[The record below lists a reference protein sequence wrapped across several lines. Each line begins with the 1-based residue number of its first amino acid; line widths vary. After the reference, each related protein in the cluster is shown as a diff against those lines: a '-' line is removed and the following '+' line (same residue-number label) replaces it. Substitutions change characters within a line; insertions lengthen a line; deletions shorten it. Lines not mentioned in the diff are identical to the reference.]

1 MPRRLDFILRE
12 NADYIDAQH
21 LRWLEDPA
29 SVPEDW
35 ALFFAG
41 MELGSRRET
50 PAAGPAGGPF
60 AGVRSLV
67 HGFREFGHLAARL
80 DPLGGSTDHHP
91 YLEPATYG
99 LAEADLDREVDSGS
113 FRGPFGGT
121 LRQLVAALRET
132 YCGTF
137 AVEYMDI
144 PDPEPRE
151 WLAERIEATHQRSAP
166 GAAER
171 VGVLRSLL
179 ASDGFEQFLHARY
192 TGQKRFSLEGGAS
205 LIPMFDTLVREAATL
220 GVEQLQIG
228 MPHRG
233 RLNFLA
239 NVMKKPL
246 EQIFSEF
253 EASFAPEEVEG
264 QGDVKYHLGF
274 RSTHVMPDGRTI
286 GLSLCYNPSHLEFVN
301 PVVLGSMRARQEAM
315 GDTSRDRGVPVL
327 IHGDAA
333 FAGEGIVPETLALA
347 QLPAYRTGGTIHVIV
362 NNQVGFTTSPEDSRP
377 TRYPTAIARVVDAP
391 VFHVN
396 GDDPEACV
404 RAMSLALEYR
414 MRFRRDV
421 FIDLVCYRRHG
432 HNEMDDPTFTQP
444 VMYRVIA
451 SHTPASRAYADR
463 LLSEGVLDKAALE
476 KIQVEIDAAFR
487 AAHRRAS
494 SDPVPPSRPTPAGL
508 WRGLDW
514 AGEDWTA
521 DTHVS
526 RDALERLV
534 HGITRLPEGFLPH
547 RKIEQLAADRR
558 RMFLEDRLDWS
569 LGETLAYGS
578 LLLEGRNVRL
588 TGQDAGRGTFTHR
601 HAALYDRE
609 TGARHVP
616 LQHLAV
622 EQGRFEVVDTMLS
635 EAAVLGFEYGYST
648 ADPHTLA
655 IWEAQFGDFANVA
668 QVFIDQFIASGE
680 SKWGRMSGL
689 TLLLPH
695 GYEGQGP
702 EHSSARLER
711 FLELCAEDNLQ
722 VCNLTTPAQ
731 LFHALRRQL
740 HRRFR
745 KPLVIMS
752 PKSLLRHKLA
762 VSPVSEF
769 TGGTFS
775 PVLDDLAVEPAR
787 VRRVLFVSGKLA
799 YALLEARAAARRD
812 DVAIVR
818 VEQLYPFPAAELSAV
833 LSRSPQARDVRWV
846 QEEPENMGGWRH
858 LRHRLEALLPPGAVL
873 TPVTRR
879 EAASTAT
886 GFYGIHQQ
894 QEQQLLARA
903 LEPHDGAPA
912 GAARARGGRAQQGG
926 DR

>member
-1 MPRRLDFILRE
+1 MSRRLDFVLRQ
-12 NADYIDAQH
+12 NADYIEEQYA
-21 LRWLEDPA
+21 RWQADPA

-35 ALFFAG
+35 GLFFAG
-41 MELGSRRET
+41 LELGSRRET
-50 PAAGPAGGPF
+50 PAAGAAGGSF

-67 HGFREFGHLAARL
+67 HAFREFGHLAARL
-80 DPLGGSTDHHP
+80 DPLGLTHEDRHP
-91 YLEPATYG
+91 FLEPATYG
-99 LAEADLDREVDSGS
+99 LSPADLDREVDGS
-113 FRGPFGGT
+113 PFRGDFGGT
-121 LRQLVAALRET
+121 LRQLCEALRAT
-132 YCGTF
+132 YCGTL

-144 PDPEPRE
+144 ADPAQRE
-151 WLAERIEATHQRSAP
+151 WLAERIEVGRNRAAFT
-166 GAAER
+166 AAER
-171 VGVLRSLL
+171 VGILRSLL
-179 ASDGFEQFLHARY
+179 AADGFEQFLHARY

-205 LIPMFDTLVREAATL
+205 LIPMFETLVREAGAL
-220 GVEQLQIG
+220 GIEQLQIG

-239 NVMKKPL
+239 NIMKKPL

-253 EASFAPEEVEG
+253 ESTFAPAEIQG

-274 RSTHVMPDGRTI
+274 SSSQALADGRTI
-286 GLSLCYNPSHLEFVN
+286 HLALCYNPSHLEFVN
-301 PVVLGSMRARQEAM
+301 PVVLGSTRARQEAT
-315 GDTSRDRGVPVL
+315 GDRERVRGVPVL

-333 FAGEGIVPETLALA
+333 FAGEGIVTETLTLG
-347 QLPAYRTGGTIHVIV
+347 QLPAYLTGGTVHVIV
-362 NNQVGFTTSPEDSRP
+362 NNQVGFTTSPQDSRP

-421 FIDLVCYRRHG
+421 FVDLVCYRRHG

-444 VMYRVIA
+444 VMYRAIA
-451 SHTPASRAYADR
+451 AHKPASKSYAAR
-463 LLSEGVLDKAALE
+463 LHAEGVLDAAGLE
-476 KIQVEIDAAFR
+476 RIETELDTAFR
-487 AAHRRAS
+487 SAHRRAA
-494 SDPVPPSRPTPAGL
+494 SDPLPPERALPGGL

-514 AGEDWTA
+514 AGEDWSAETRIERG
-521 DTHVS
+521 T
-526 RDALERLV
+526 LEQLV
-534 HGITRLPEGFLPH
+534 YGLTKLPEDFRPH
-547 RKIEQLAADRR
+547 RKILQLAADRR
-558 RMFLEDRLDWS
+558 KMFLEDRIDWS
-569 LGETLAYGS
+569 LGEVMAYGS
-578 LLLEGRNVRL
+578 LVLEGRNVRL
-588 TGQDAGRGTFTHR
+588 TGQDVGRGTFTHR
-601 HAALYDRE
+601 HAAVYDAE
-609 TGARHVP
+609 TGRRWVA
-616 LQHLAV
+616 LEHLAV
-622 EQGRFEVVDTMLS
+622 EQGRFEVIDTMLS

-648 ADPHTLA
+648 ADPHTLT

-668 QVFIDQFIASGE
+668 QVYADQFIASGE

-752 PKSLLRHKLA
+752 PKSLLRHKQC
-762 VSPVSEF
+762 VSPVAAF
-769 TGGTFS
+769 TDGAFAT
-775 PVLDDLAVEPAR
+775 VLDDRAVDPAR
-787 VRRVLFVSGKLA
+787 VRRVLLVSGKFH
-799 YALLEARAAARRD
+799 YTLLDARTAAGRD

-818 VEQLYPFPAAELSAV
+818 VEQLYPFPSTDLAAV
-833 LSRSPQARDVRWV
+833 LARFPGAHDVRWV
-846 QEEPENMGGWRH
+846 QEEPENMGAWRH
-858 LRHRLEALLPPGAVL
+858 VRHRLEALLSA
-873 TPVTRR
+873 PVRLGCVARR

-886 GFYGIHQQ
+886 GFYTIHQQ
-894 QEQQLLARA
+894 QERELLALAYGEA
-903 LEPHDGAPA
+903 LPQPA
-912 GAARARGGRAQQGG
+912 GVRAPQEGSR
-926 DR
+926 